1 MVVPPL
7 VTERPVLRI
16 VERGV
21 ATIADRAVNLATV
34 RIPERLPLRLSH
46 CSGARHEDKQC
57 DDEPHPAFSFLGGS
71 ATEVPAF
78 PGGRAPTIAN
88 VSPYLIS
95 TNRILRR
102 L

>member
-46 CSGARHEDKQC
+46 CSGARQQKDQC
-57 DDEPHPAFSFLGGS
+57 DASHHAFSFLRGRGFGNGG
-71 ATEVPAF
+71 A
-78 PGGRAPTIAN
+78 RAPRIKL
-88 VSPYLIS
+88 PIS
-95 TNRILRR
+95 CPVDAI
-102 L
+102 